1 VNKDWLGR
9 WQATIKGPVLQLAKL
24 GLAILKVR
32 LEMDWQRTVS
42 GKEENKVRTS
52 LGDDEDRTGPT
63 DQWL

>member
-1 VNKDWLGR
+1 V
-9 WQATIKGPVLQLAKL
+9 TIKGPVLQLAKL
-24 GLAILKVR
+24 GLAIQKVR

-63 DQWL
+63 DEWL